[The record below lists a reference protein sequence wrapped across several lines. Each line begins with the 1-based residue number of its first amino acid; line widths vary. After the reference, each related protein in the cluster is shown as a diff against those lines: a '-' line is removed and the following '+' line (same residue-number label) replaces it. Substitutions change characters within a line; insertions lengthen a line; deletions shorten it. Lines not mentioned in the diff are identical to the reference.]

1 MATFLLDT
9 QAVVWFNLSDARLTA
24 AARQVIVDPGNRI
37 WISPASYW
45 EIAIKISRGKFS
57 VVGPYDT
64 FWQET
69 IDRNRFEILPVEIRH
84 AARLIGLPFH
94 HRDPFD
100 RPLAAQA
107 LAEDVPLVSSDSAF
121 DRYGVRRVW

>member
-1 MATFLLDT
+1 
-9 QAVVWFNLSDARLTA
+9 
-24 AARQVIVDPGNRI
+24 VDPGNRI

-57 VVGPYDT
+57 VLGPYDA
-64 FWQET
+64 FWQDT
-69 IDRNRFEILPVEIRH
+69 IDRNRFEILPFEIRH

-100 RPLAAQA
+100 RLLAAQA
-107 LAEDVPLVSSDSAF
+107 LAEDVSLVSSDAVF
-121 DRYGVRRVW
+121 DRYGLRRVW

>member
-57 VVGPYDT
+57 VVGPRT
-64 FWQET
+64 THFGRRRST
-69 IDRNRFEILPVEIRH
+69 
-84 AARLIGLPFH
+84 AT
-94 HRDPFD
+94 
-100 RPLAAQA
+100 
-107 LAEDVPLVSSDSAF
+107 DSRSCRSRSAMPP
-121 DRYGVRRVW
+121 G